1 MAIKRD
7 IKYINRD
14 FADFRTRLIEFAQ
27 TYFPTTY
34 NDFTP
39 ASPGMMFME
48 MSAYVGDVLSFYLD
62 NQIQETF
69 IQYAQQ
75 SRNLYELAYLLG
87 YKPKTT
93 AAATAVLD
101 VYQQIPATITG
112 DPDWNYTLSLEQNAV
127 VTSTNANTPPFL
139 TQNKVDFSVSSSSN
153 PTTLQTYVIDTGTG
167 LPTRFLLKKSTPAIS
182 ATINTQQ
189 FIFNQPQQFST
200 VNLVADNII
209 GILDIVDSDG
219 NTWYEVSHLAQDS
232 VFDSV
237 KNTNPNDPNFSTDS
251 NVPYLLQ
258 TKQVQR
264 RFATRFLNE
273 TTLQLQFGSGTSLDS
288 DEEITPNPDNV
299 GLGLTFEKDK
309 LTAAY
314 SPTNFIF
321 TNTYGIAPSNT
332 TLTVR
337 YLTGGGVSANVP
349 ENTLTQIATS
359 NIIFNNAT
367 ITNTSLAN
375 TIFGTLSVNNPE
387 AASGGQDG
395 DSIQEIRQNSLS
407 NFQNQLRT
415 VTSDDYMLRALSI
428 PSIYG
433 TVSKAYA
440 EPTKA
445 GTNSI
450 TDTPSS
456 VTLYVLSYD
465 NNKKLTVASN
475 TLKQNLRTY
484 LSQYRVL
491 NDSVTIKDAFVI
503 NIGVEFEIIT
513 YPNYNSNQVLTNCI
527 TQLVNFYNID
537 SWQINEPIILRDL
550 YTLLDKVE
558 GVQTVK
564 NISVNNLTSTNG
576 TYSSYAYDT
585 RGATVNNVVY
595 PSIDPMIFEVKYPA
609 TDIKGKV
616 VSL

>member
-14 FADFRTRLIEFAQ
+14 FTDFRTRLIEFAQ

-62 NQIQETF
+62 NQSQETC

-75 SRNLYELAYLLG
+75 TRNLYELAYLLG

-93 AAATAVLD
+93 AAATTTLD
-101 VYQQIPATITG
+101 IYQQVPATSTG
-112 DPDWNYTLSLEQNAV
+112 TPDWNYTLQIPENTIVSSQNNNL
-127 VTSTNANTPPFL
+127 SSFL
-139 TQNKVDFSVSSSSN
+139 TQKKVDFSFSSSVD
-153 PTTLQTYVIDTGTG
+153 PTQVQVYQINTGTS
-167 LPTRFLLKKSTPAIS
+167 LPTSFLLKKQANAIS
-182 ATINTQQ
+182 ATIKSTTYS
-189 FIFNQPQQFST
+189 FTTPQSFST
-200 VNLVADNII
+200 VNLVDSSII

-219 NTWYEVSHLAQDS
+219 NIWYEVSHLAQDS
-232 VFDSV
+232 IYDSIR
-237 KNTNPNDPNFSTDS
+237 NSNPNNPNYQAND
-251 NVPYLLQ
+251 NIPYLLQ

-273 TTLQLQFGSGTSLDS
+273 TTLQLQFGSGTSADT
-288 DEEITPNPDNV
+288 DEDIVPNPENV
-299 GLGLTFEKDK
+299 GLGLPFEQNK

-337 YLTGGGVSANVP
+337 YLVGGGVSANVP
-349 ENTLTQIATS
+349 ENTLTQINTAGVV
-359 NIIFNNAT
+359 FNNAT
-367 ITNTSLAN
+367 ITNTTLANSIFNSLA
-375 TIFGTLSVNNPE
+375 VNNTVG
-387 AASGGQDG
+387 ATGGQDG
-395 DSIQEIRQNSLS
+395 DSIEEIRQNSLS

-415 VTSDDYMLRALSI
+415 VTVDDYVLRALSI

-440 EPTKA
+440 VPLKA
-445 GTNSI
+445 EDIGIGT
-450 TDTPSS
+450 TPAS
-456 VTLYVLSYD
+456 VALYVSTY
-465 NNKKLTVASN
+465 NNSKKLIPATE
-475 TLKQNLRTY
+475 TLKQNLQTY
-484 LSQYRVL
+484 LSQFRII
-491 NDSVTIKDAFVI
+491 NDSVEIKDAFVV
-503 NIGVEFEIIT
+503 NIGINFDIIT
-513 YPNYNSNQVLTNCI
+513 YPNYNSSQVLNNCI
-527 TQLVNFYNID
+527 SQLVDYFDID
-537 SWQINEPIILRDL
+537 KWQINEPIILKDL
-550 YTLLDKVE
+550 YILLDKVE

-564 NISVNNLTSTNG
+564 NIEIVNLTVADGDYST
-576 TYSSYAYDT
+576 YAYDT
-585 RGATVNNVVY
+585 KGATINNVVY
-595 PSIDPMIFEVKYPA
+595 PSIDPMIFEVKYPNV
-609 TDIKGKV
+609 DIKGRV

>member
-14 FADFRTRLIEFAQ
+14 FTDFRTRLIEFAQ

-48 MSAYVGDVLSFYLD
+48 MSAYVGDVLFFYLD

-75 SRNLYELAYLLG
+75 TRNLYELAYLLG

-93 AAATAVLD
+93 AAATTTLD
-101 VYQQIPATITG
+101 IYQQVPATSTG
-112 DPDWNYTLSLEQNAV
+112 TPDWNYTLQIPENTIVSSQNNNL
-127 VTSTNANTPPFL
+127 SSFL
-139 TQNKVDFSVSSSSN
+139 TQKKVDFSFSSSVD
-153 PTTLQTYVIDTGTG
+153 PTQVQVYQINTGTS
-167 LPTRFLLKKSTPAIS
+167 LPTSFLLKKQANAIS
-182 ATINTQQ
+182 ATIKSTTYS
-189 FIFNQPQQFST
+189 FTAPQSFST
-200 VNLVADNII
+200 VNLVDSSII

-219 NTWYEVSHLAQDS
+219 NIWYEVSHLAQDS
-232 VFDSV
+232 IYDSIR
-237 KNTNPNDPNFSTDS
+237 NSNPNNPNYQAND
-251 NVPYLLQ
+251 NIPYLLQ

-273 TTLQLQFGSGTSLDS
+273 TTLQLQFGSGTSADT
-288 DEEITPNPDNV
+288 DEDIVPNPENV
-299 GLGLTFEKDK
+299 GLGLPFEQNK

-337 YLTGGGVSANVP
+337 YLVGGGVSANVP
-349 ENTLTQIATS
+349 ENTLTQINTAGVV
-359 NIIFNNAT
+359 FNNAT
-367 ITNTSLAN
+367 ITNTTLANSIFNSLA
-375 TIFGTLSVNNPE
+375 VNNTVG
-387 AASGGQDG
+387 ATGGQDG
-395 DSIQEIRQNSLS
+395 DSIEEIRQNSLS

-415 VTSDDYMLRALSI
+415 VTVDDYVLRALSI

-440 EPTKA
+440 VPLKA
-445 GTNSI
+445 EDVGIGT
-450 TDTPSS
+450 TPAS
-456 VTLYVLSYD
+456 VALYVSTY
-465 NNKKLTVASN
+465 NNSKKLIPATE
-475 TLKQNLRTY
+475 TLKQNLQTY
-484 LSQYRVL
+484 LSQFRII
-491 NDSVTIKDAFVI
+491 NDSVEIKDAFVV
-503 NIGVEFEIIT
+503 NIGINFDIIT
-513 YPNYNSNQVLTNCI
+513 YPNYNSSQVLNNCI
-527 TQLVNFYNID
+527 SQLVDYFDID
-537 SWQINEPIILRDL
+537 KWQINEPIILKDL
-550 YTLLDKVE
+550 YILLDKVE

-564 NISVNNLTSTNG
+564 NIEVVNLTVADGDYST
-576 TYSSYAYDT
+576 YAYDT
-585 RGATVNNVVY
+585 KGATINNVVY
-595 PSIDPMIFEVKYPA
+595 PSIDPMIFEVKYPNV
-609 TDIKGKV
+609 DIKGRV